1 MMELAIKVMLES
13 VVEPRIDGKP
23 LPKVGA
29 VLVKADGTV
38 QTACRGELRHGDHA
52 EYTLLDKKNRTERL
66 DGSTLYATLE
76 PCRTKSR
83 KHPKLGCAERIVA
96 ARIKE
101 LYIGTTDPDPK
112 VKGSIEY
119 LQSEGVTVHMFPPDL
134 QKIIETENQKFLED
148 ALRRAAEDE
157 QKPSPQPSTLS
168 KPVDHTSLD
177 DFSREAMEEFRVRAK
192 ITDPLGSPAF
202 DRRLA
207 RLDILKRDETG
218 FVPTGFGM
226 MLFGEKPRETIREA
240 GLLGTIRHEEGA
252 DDIKD
257 FDGPEVFIPEQVIGW
272 LRDKLPHLI
281 DRTSARR
288 RTVDEPLYEIVR
300 EGVVNALVHRD
311 YRIQG
316 AKCQLLVTTDLFEI
330 RSPGR
335 PTPPL
340 TLSQL
345 QSFNAPMVSR
355 NPVLHYVFAQMELA
369 EERGFGLKSIR
380 RRAQETGLPLP
391 TYTFEDP
398 YLVLRVYRT
407 ANAANELL
415 PENIRNELVEA
426 EMKGWQWLRSQ
437 GRAKSSQYAQA
448 LGLDER
454 SARRHLNRFVEL
466 GLARRSGAAK
476 ATFYEAV
483 GSGHVSGSGRR

>member
-101 LYIGTTDPDPK
+101 LYIDTTDPDPK

-119 LQSEGVTVHMFPPDL
+119 LQSEGVTVHM
-134 QKIIETENQKFLED
+134 
-148 ALRRAAEDE
+148 
-157 QKPSPQPSTLS
+157 
-168 KPVDHTSLD
+168 
-177 DFSREAMEEFRVRAK
+177 
-192 ITDPLGSPAF
+192 
-202 DRRLA
+202 
-207 RLDILKRDETG
+207 
-218 FVPTGFGM
+218 
-226 MLFGEKPRETIREA
+226 
-240 GLLGTIRHEEGA
+240 
-252 DDIKD
+252 
-257 FDGPEVFIPEQVIGW
+257 
-272 LRDKLPHLI
+272 
-281 DRTSARR
+281 
-288 RTVDEPLYEIVR
+288 
-300 EGVVNALVHRD
+300 
-311 YRIQG
+311 
-316 AKCQLLVTTDLFEI
+316 
-330 RSPGR
+330 
-335 PTPPL
+335 
-340 TLSQL
+340 
-345 QSFNAPMVSR
+345 
-355 NPVLHYVFAQMELA
+355 
-369 EERGFGLKSIR
+369 FGLKSIR

-476 ATFYEAV
+476 ATCYEAV
-483 GSGHVSGSGRR
+483 GAGHVSGSGRR